1 MNPPYRGRV
10 LAREFHEPPLAGLRS
25 GSGSVLHEPPYR
37 GRVLAR
43 EFHEPP
49 PCGAAFWLWR
59 VLLKMMIPEMKT
71 AEWIDLNSV
80 GEEA

>member
-1 MNPPYRGRV
+1 MNPPSAGCV
-10 LAREFHEPPLAGLRS
+10 LALVPCYMN
-25 GSGSVLHEPPYR
+25 PPYR

-59 VLLKMMIPEMKT
+59 VLLKKMIPEMKT

>member
-1 MNPPYRGRV
+1 MNPPIGAAFWHV
-10 LAREFHEPPLAGLRS
+10 SFTNPPIAGLRS
-25 GSGSVLHEPPYR
+25 GSGSVVHEPPYR

-43 EFHEPP
+43 QFHDPP
-49 PCGAAFWLWR
+49 HCGAAFWLWR